1 LTLFE
6 RRASI
11 DPHRWRPAALDIK
24 RRAAGCPHATTS
36 SDQGVTMSTSRRTE
50 ASHTG
55 PVHVVYEVIDGP
67 DAAALQ
73 RAQSTAALDMLAW
86 MTAKSP
92 APDDTQPVRLD
103 EAA

>member
-55 PVHVVYEVIDGP
+55 PVHVHVVYEVIGGP
-67 DAAALQ
+67 GHA
-73 RAQSTAALDMLAW
+73 
-86 MTAKSP
+86 
-92 APDDTQPVRLD
+92 RLD
-103 EAA
+103 DGEVTRA